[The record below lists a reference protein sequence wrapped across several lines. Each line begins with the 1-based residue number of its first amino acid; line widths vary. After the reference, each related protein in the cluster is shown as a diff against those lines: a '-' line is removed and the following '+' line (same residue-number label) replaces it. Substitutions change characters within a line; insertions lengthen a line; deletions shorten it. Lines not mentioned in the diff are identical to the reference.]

1 MAVQEIELVPAEAE
15 LYDDQYDAIYCP
27 ERFAIIEASTKSG
40 KTVGC
45 LSWIIDEAWI
55 TNPYGKDAQG
65 NDTINEGRIYWWVA
79 PVFQQSAIAFRRA
92 KLAIKRSQIRK
103 ANDSALTI
111 ELENGSIIQFKSA
124 EQPDNLYGED
134 VWGCVIDEAS
144 RMREDSWI
152 AIRSTLAATQGRCRI
167 IGNVK
172 GRNNWAYKLARRAES
187 GEDPNWK
194 FSRLTAYDAIV
205 GGVLSEEEVLDA
217 KRTLPEGVFKEL
229 FEAIPSDDEGN
240 PFGHSYIEKCITE
253 SLSPKPPV
261 AYGIDL
267 AKSYDFTVIIGLDE
281 DNNVCR
287 FRRFQ
292 HDWDTTE
299 RWISDEI
306 QNVPALIDSTGV
318 GDPIVE
324 RLQKQHD
331 VSGFKFSS
339 TSKQQIM
346 ENLAIQIQHGE
357 IGFPDGDITRELRDF
372 GYEITRTG
380 THYEAISG
388 HDDCV
393 CSLALAAWASK
404 DSPGWGIW

>member
-1 MAVQEIELVPAEAE
+1 MESENVDPKFA
-15 LYDDQYDAIYCP
+15 LYDEQYKAIFCD

-45 LSWIIDEAWI
+45 LAWLSNEAWVK
-55 TNPYGKDAQG
+55 NPIFVHSDGSES
-65 NDTINEGRIYWWVA
+65 INEGRIFWWVA
-79 PVFQQSAIAFRRA
+79 PVFSQAMIAFRRA
-92 KLAIKRSQIRK
+92 KLAVKPELMRK
-103 ANDSALTI
+103 ANDSSLTI
-111 ELENGSIIQFKSA
+111 ELTNGSHIQFKSG

-152 AIRSTLAATQGRCRI
+152 AIRSTLAATEGRCRI

-172 GRNNWAYKLARRAES
+172 GRSNWAYKLARRAES

-194 FSRLTAYDAIV
+194 YSRLTAYDAII
-205 GGVLSEEEVLDA
+205 GNVLSEAEVADA
-217 KRTLPEGVFKEL
+217 KRTLPEGVFREL

-240 PFGHSYIEKCITE
+240 PFGHKYINKCITE
-253 SLSPKPPV
+253 SLSPKDPV
-261 AYGIDL
+261 SYGVDL
-267 AKSYDFTVIIGLDE
+267 AKSYDFTVIVGLDE

-287 FRRFQ
+287 FQRFQ
-292 HDWDTTE
+292 HDWDMTE
-299 RWISDEI
+299 RLISIEI
-306 QNVPALIDSTGV
+306 GNVPTLIDSTGV

-324 RLQKQHD
+324 RLQKNHH
-331 VSGFKFSS
+331 VEGFKFSS

-357 IGFPDGDITRELRDF
+357 IGFPDGDITRELQDF

-380 THYEAISG
+380 THYQAISG

-393 CSLALAAWASK
+393 CALALAAWQSK
-404 DSPGWGIW
+404 DTPGWGIW